1 MIVEDASY
9 SEKKAAGTAIL
20 AACKAMTSPEP
31 KEIGSYRGF
40 KLELSFET
48 FEKQYV
54 LTLVGSLRH
63 SVPLGADIFGNI
75 SRIDNMIS
83 SLPDKM
89 AGCKERL
96 VDTKNQ
102 LENAKAEVERPF
114 PQEEELSKKNDR
126 LAELNALLDMNHTE
140 NEIADGEQENN
151 NMEKTCREVTRQK
164 SI

>member
-1 MIVEDASY
+1 MVVEDVSY

-20 AACKAMTSPEP
+20 AVCKAMTSPEP

-63 SVPLGADIFGNI
+63 SVPLGADVFGNI
-75 SRIDNMIS
+75 SRFDNMIS

-89 AGCKERL
+89 ADCKERL
-96 VDTKNQ
+96 ADTKNQ

-114 PQEEELSKKNDR
+114 PQEEELSKKNER

-140 NEIADGEQENN
+140 NEIADGEVENVCVVK
-151 NMEKTCREVTRQK
+151 NMDRDIAR
-164 SI
+164 